1 MDDVISELLDTV
13 HLNGVICARVELSAP
28 WGFQFGPVPGATFY
42 VMKAG
47 AALLEIAGAPP
58 LRLAAGDYVALPHGS
73 AHVLRD
79 SLSTTPE
86 PLVLP
91 DGDHFPP
98 PQTIRAGGG
107 GAPAAL
113 VGGQLQLDRT
123 RAKGILR
130 VLPEA
135 LHVAGVDGEPAD
147 ALRPLA
153 LAAAR
158 EANQPGPGSAAS
170 LTRLAEMLFVLAAR
184 AAIARTGDDDAMLR
198 GLASAPGVA
207 AALHLVRADPAA
219 PWSLAELSAKVG
231 MSRSAFAAAFKAV
244 LGEAPMQYVASLRMA
259 RGAELLRA
267 PGLSIAEVAH
277 QVGYA
282 SEIGFA
288 RIFKRHFG
296 VAPGAYRQ
304 SRRPRITA

>member
-1 MDDVISELLDTV
+1 MDDAVSELLDTV

-28 WGFQFGPVPGATFY
+28 WGFRYGAAPGATFY

-47 AALLEIAGAPP
+47 AAFLEIAGAPP

-86 PLVLP
+86 SVELP
-91 DGDHFPP
+91 DHDAFPP
-98 PQTIRAGGG
+98 PQTIKAGGG
-107 GAPAAL
+107 GARTAL
-113 VGGQLQLDRT
+113 VAGQLQLDRT

-130 VLPEA
+130 VLPAA

-147 ALRPLA
+147 ALRPLS

-184 AAIARTGDDDAMLR
+184 AEIARTGDDDAMFGR
-198 GLASAPGVA
+198 LADAPGIA

-219 PWSLAELSAKVG
+219 PWSLAELAAKVG
-231 MSRSAFAAAFKAV
+231 MSRSSFAASFKAV
-244 LGEAPMQYVASLRMA
+244 LGESPMQYISSLRMA
-259 RGAELLRA
+259 RAAELLRA
-267 PGLSIAEVAH
+267 PGVSIAEVAF